1 MKIFACTFLII
12 AIFGFA
18 SSQFTELQPSE
29 YEDNQTI
36 LNSLNFGAS
45 HLMRDAVERDVLPD
59 GDYEIILVNKVEQ
72 EFVSN
77 GTNWRFN
84 VEIAGPNNAHV
95 EGNVT
100 VFYASTTGENE
111 IAHFYYSYYYN
122 VVGSNDG
129 EDDGES
135 LGVDEDDFSWEWF
148 DFEEDKDGD
157 EQWDMNSDF
166 LPIN

>member
-1 MKIFACTFLII
+1 MKILACILII

-18 SSQFTELQPSE
+18 SSQFVELRSSE
-29 YEDNQTI
+29 YGGNQTI

-45 HLMRDAVERDVLPD
+45 HLMKDAVERNVLPD

-72 EFVSN
+72 ETLAN

-84 VEIAGPNNAHV
+84 LEIAGPNDAHI
-95 EGNVT
+95 EGSVT
-100 VFYASTTGENE
+100 VFYDSATRENE
-111 IAHFYYSYYYN
+111 VAHFFYNYYYN
-122 VVGSNDG
+122 VVGSNDS

-148 DFEEDKDGD
+148 DFEEKDD
-157 EQWDMNSDF
+157 EAGQWDVNSDF